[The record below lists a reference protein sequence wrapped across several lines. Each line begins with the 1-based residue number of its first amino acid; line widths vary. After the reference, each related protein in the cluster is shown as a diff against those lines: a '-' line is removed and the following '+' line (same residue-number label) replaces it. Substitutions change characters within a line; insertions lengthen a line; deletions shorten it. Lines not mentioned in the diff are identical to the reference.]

1 MSTMLYKANGNVK
14 IWGMKLQIIT
24 VEDDEIENY
33 LDAGWYMH
41 PEDTQ
46 TLPEPEPETEPEP
59 EPEPEPETEK
69 KPRTPRK
76 KAVKDADT
84 NEG

>member
-1 MSTMLYKANGNVK
+1 MSTMLYKANGDVK

-46 TLPEPEPETEPEP
+46 TLPEPEPEPEP
-59 EPEPEPETEK
+59 EK
-69 KPRTPRK
+69 KPRNTRK
-76 KAVKDADT
+76 KAVTNADN